1 MRRRAAKDPAR
12 DSERYPHA
20 LTERIEGAIEG
31 VFAALEHSEVPPRL
45 RAAMQHAVFPAG
57 GRIRPHL
64 CLAAAVSCGDG
75 DPRLA
80 DAAAVA
86 VELLHCASLV
96 HDDMPAFDNAS
107 VRRGRPSVHAA
118 FGEQLALL
126 AGDGLIVLAFETL
139 ARAETDSSRRSQV
152 TVAIAQGVGARS
164 GIVAGQAW
172 ESEPAP
178 DISAYH
184 HAKTA
189 ALFEAAAAAG
199 ALAGGGEAGAWGEL
213 GMRLGRAY
221 QLADD
226 IADWLGDSDT
236 LGKPTGQD
244 HVHGRP
250 NAIHHFGPDEVE
262 ATFASAVRAV
272 FGAIPSGEH
281 AAWLRPWVE
290 RALGRLLPESTLA
303 KLRQASAD
311 LSPSGLHE
319 DGCSE

>member
-1 MRRRAAKDPAR
+1 MTRRAAEHR
-12 DSERYPHA
+12 SRESERYPHV
-20 LTERIEGAIEG
+20 LTERIE
-31 VFAALEHSEVPPRL
+31 FALGRAFEQLDDTSVPPRL
-45 RAAMQHAVFPAG
+45 RAAMRHAVFPAG

-64 CLAAAVSCGDG
+64 GLAAAVACGDD

-96 HDDMPAFDNAS
+96 HDDMPAFDDAS

-126 AGDGLIVLAFETL
+126 SGDGLIVLAFETL
-139 ARAETDSSRRSQV
+139 ARAEAASPRLARVTA
-152 TVAIAQGVGARS
+152 TVARGVGAQS

-172 ESEPAP
+172 ESEPETDLA
-178 DISAYH
+178 AYH

-189 ALFEAAAAAG
+189 ALFEAATAAG
-199 ALAGGGEAGAWGEL
+199 AIAGGGDAEVWGEL
-213 GMRLGRAY
+213 GIRFGRAY

-226 IADWLGDSDT
+226 IADWLGDADA

-244 HVHGRP
+244 HAHGRP
-250 NAIHHFGPDEVE
+250 NALRLFGPEEVE
-262 ATFASAVRAV
+262 ETFSKTMRAV
-272 FGAIPSGEH
+272 LGAIPPGAH
-281 AAWLRPWVE
+281 TPWLRPWVE

-303 KLRQASAD
+303 KLRQVPADVSPAD
-311 LSPSGLHE
+311 LHGDECSG
-319 DGCSE
+319 